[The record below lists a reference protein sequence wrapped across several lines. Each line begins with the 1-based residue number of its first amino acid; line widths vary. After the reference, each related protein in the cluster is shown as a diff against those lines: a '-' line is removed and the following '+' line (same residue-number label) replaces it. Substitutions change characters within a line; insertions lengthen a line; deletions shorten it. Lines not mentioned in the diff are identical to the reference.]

1 MLIQSTFSYN
11 DARNLSI
18 YKNIYFRSYMIGL
31 HHSEVAT
38 LPSKRWPTYPLRGI
52 TLCTLYN
59 NEYYL
64 LK

>member
-1 MLIQSTFSYN
+1 
-11 DARNLSI
+11 
-18 YKNIYFRSYMIGL
+18 MIGLNHMAHDMIVL

-38 LPSKRWPTYPLRGI
+38 LSSERWPTYPLRGI
-52 TLCTLYN
+52 TLFTLYN

>member
-1 MLIQSTFSYN
+1 
-11 DARNLSI
+11 
-18 YKNIYFRSYMIGL
+18 MIGLNHMADHMISL

-52 TLCTLYN
+52 TLFTLYN

>member
-1 MLIQSTFSYN
+1 
-11 DARNLSI
+11 
-18 YKNIYFRSYMIGL
+18 MIGL

-64 LK
+64 LKEIAYTLCYN

>member
-1 MLIQSTFSYN
+1 MLILSTFSYN
-11 DARNLSI
+11 DARNFIKIFISDH
-18 YKNIYFRSYMIGL
+18 MIGL
-31 HHSEVAT
+31 NHSEVAK

-52 TLCTLYN
+52 TLFTLYN

>member
-1 MLIQSTFSYN
+1 MSGLN
-11 DARNLSI
+11 HMADD
-18 YKNIYFRSYMIGL
+18 MIGL

-38 LPSKRWPTYPLRGI
+38 LPSKRWPTYPLRG
-52 TLCTLYN
+52 TLFTLYN